1 MGACNSIIDSWEEQQ
16 REAEQ
21 QQHLS
26 KKTTSTNS
34 SSGGGHQQKK
44 ITPEPIIP
52 DIFSISKPIPPP
64 PRDADFDGSSDQSLS
79 TRRVDDDII
88 EQPNYDDSS
97 NYDDSTALLSC
108 PSNYDP
114 DVFNSLPLDM
124 QLEVIDEHNE
134 MEEGDDYDQEEE
146 KADEKVNDHSE
157 EESSDSDDDDDDAPP
172 PSITALLE
180 VANALRK
187 SDTAAANNKSLDKG
201 ASIDRKHSTG
211 KRRKNEPIHYEYTT
225 SNNNTKE
232 TIPNDITHLTISSNV
247 TSIPSSTFE
256 NYTQL
261 KSVTF
266 SNEGLLQSIHKR
278 AFYGCTSL
286 SSIIIP
292 SSVKFIS
299 NDVFHNCTCLKS
311 ITFNKEGLTNIGTR
325 CFAGCTSL
333 QIHPPDRSYL
343 R

>member
-1 MGACNSIIDSWEEQQ
+1 MGACNSIIDSWEEEQ
-16 REAEQ
+16 REAEK

-52 DIFSISKPIPPP
+52 DIFSVSKPIPPP

-79 TRRVDDDII
+79 TRREDDDDIM

-146 KADEKVNDHSE
+146 KADEKVSDHSE

-187 SDTAAANNKSLDKG
+187 SDAAAANNKSLADKG

-211 KRRKNEPIHYEYTT
+211 KRRKNEPIHYEYNT
-225 SNNNTKE
+225 SNNMKE

-247 TSIPSSTFE
+247 TSIPSNTPTYTLIHRSTH
-256 NYTQL
+256 T
-261 KSVTF
+261 
-266 SNEGLLQSIHKR
+266 H
-278 AFYGCTSL
+278 
-286 SSIIIP
+286 SSMTYI
-292 SSVKFIS
+292 
-299 NDVFHNCTCLKS
+299 
-311 ITFNKEGLTNIGTR
+311 
-325 CFAGCTSL
+325 
-333 QIHPPDRSYL
+333 
-343 R
+343 